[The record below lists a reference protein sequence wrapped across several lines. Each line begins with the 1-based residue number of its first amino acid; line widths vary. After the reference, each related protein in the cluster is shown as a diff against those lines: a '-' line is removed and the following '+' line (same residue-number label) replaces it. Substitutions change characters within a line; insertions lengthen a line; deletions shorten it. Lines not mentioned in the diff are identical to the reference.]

1 MFPLCSAP
9 TAMTTT
15 ARLAARAGVM
25 RVTARQRKR
34 NTRPRSRDTSADQET
49 DQNAG
54 WQQHHQPEPDVIEVV
69 VVLVDVQRPF
79 ALVQRDDEQR
89 EHHQKGQGRP
99 GLRG

>member
-34 NTRPRSRDTSADQET
+34 NTRPRSRDTSAARKPIRMQ
-49 DQNAG
+49 AG
-54 WQQHHQPEPDVIEVV
+54 NSITSPNRT
-69 VVLVDVQRPF
+69 L
-79 ALVQRDDEQR
+79 
-89 EHHQKGQGRP
+89 
-99 GLRG
+99 